1 MIKGEKFK
9 TVRRPDT
16 HSQLEKHASIQTD
29 AYRWAE
35 KQINNRRVTVRERER
50 QRYVDR
56 ET

>member
-1 MIKGEKFK
+1 MKGEKFK